1 MESSVPA
8 GSQPRLWQFILY
20 RLFSLSGLIPIGAY
34 LCVHLLTN
42 MTAIAGPAMFQ
53 KNVNTIHSL
62 GAFLP
67 IVEWTFIFGPMIFH
81 MLVGMLIISGAVV
94 NVGSYPYGS
103 NIRYTLQRA
112 TGVIAFFF
120 IVWHI
125 LHLHHYGHAV
135 GLGYFKPDNAASSAA
150 VALSP
155 LTQKLIYIVGVTAA
169 TYHFANGL
177 WTFGITWGIWTSR
190 GGMRRAGYLCT
201 AIGLGLFTFGMVALV
216 AFDRIDIPE
225 AQKIENTMQ
234 QSNAALNGRDILG
247 EPGTG
252 KAPGTK

>member
-1 MESSVPA
+1 M
-8 GSQPRLWQFILY
+8 WQFILY

-34 LCVHLLTN
+34 LCVHLITN
-42 MTAIAGPAMFQ
+42 MTVIAGAPMFQ

-67 IVEWTFIFGPMIFH
+67 FIEWTFIFGPMIFH

-112 TGVIAFFF
+112 TGVIAFAF

-125 LHLHHYGHAV
+125 AHLHHYGKAV
-135 GLGYFKPDNAASSAA
+135 GFGMFEPDNAASSAA
-150 VALSP
+150 AALSP
-155 LTQKLIYIVGVTAA
+155 ITQKIIYVVGVSAA
-169 TYHFANGL
+169 TFHFANGL
-177 WTFGITWGIWTSR
+177 WTFGITWGIWVSK
-190 GGMRRAGYLCT
+190 GAMRRAGYLCA
-201 AIGLGLFTFGMVALV
+201 AIGIGLFSFGMVAMVGL
-216 AFDRIDIPE
+216 DRIDRN
-225 AQKIENTMQ
+225 IEKARAEENKMKE
-234 QSNAALNGRDILG
+234 SNAALNGRDIQV

-252 KAPGTK
+252 KAPATK

>member
-42 MTAIAGPAMFQ
+42 ATVMAGPAMFQ

-67 IVEWTFIFGPMIFH
+67 IVEWAFIFGPMIFH

-94 NVGSYPYGS
+94 NVGSYPTGS

-135 GLGYFKPDNAASSAA
+135 GLGYFKPENAGSSAA
-150 VALSP
+150 AALSP
-155 LTQKLIYIVGVTAA
+155 LSQKLIYIVGITAA
-169 TYHFANGL
+169 TFHFANGL
-177 WTFGITWGIWTSR
+177 WTFGITWGVWTSR

-201 AIGLGLFTFGMVALV
+201 AIGIGLFSFGMIALV
-216 AFDRIDIPE
+216 GLERLDIPKAE
-225 AQKIENTMQ
+225 AIENKIKET
-234 QSNAALNGRDILG
+234 NAALNGLDIEG

-252 KAPGTK
+252 KTSETK

>member
-1 MESSVPA
+1 LESSASP

-20 RLFSLSGLIPIGAY
+20 RLFSLSGLVPIGAY

-155 LTQKLIYIVGVTAA
+155 ITQKVTYIVGVTAA
-169 TYHFANGL
+169 TFHFANGL
-177 WTFGITWGIWTSR
+177 WTFGITWGIWTSK
-190 GGMRRAGYLCT
+190 GAMKRAGYLCT
-201 AIGLGLFTFGMVALV
+201 AIGIGLFSFGMVALL
-216 AFDRIDIPE
+216 AFDRIDVPA
-225 AQKIENTMQ
+225 AQKIENNMKEAT
-234 QSNAALNGRDILG
+234 AAQNGTDIEG

-252 KAPGTK
+252 KAAGTK